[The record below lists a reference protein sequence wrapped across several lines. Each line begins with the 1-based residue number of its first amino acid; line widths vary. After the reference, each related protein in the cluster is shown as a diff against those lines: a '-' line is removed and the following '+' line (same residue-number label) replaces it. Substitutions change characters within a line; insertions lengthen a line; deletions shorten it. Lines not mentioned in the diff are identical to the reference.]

1 MEGGLGALVIKRN
14 TALVGI
20 VLILL
25 RRFGTKEPVEGY
37 HHKGDSQ
44 HNRKEQEQSDVI
56 HLSHLLKRIS
66 AEGLISPHRA
76 DGTTARRTVSTVRRA
91 REAVSR

>member
-1 MEGGLGALVIKRN
+1 MEGGLGALVVEGN

-25 RRFGTKEPVEGY
+25 GRLRSKEPVKGDHHEGY
-37 HHKGDSQ
+37 SQ
-44 HNRKEQEQSDVI
+44 HHHKEQEQSDVI
-56 HLSHLLKRIS
+56 HLSHLWNRIS
-66 AEGLISPHRA
+66 AEGLISPHSA
-76 DGTTARRTVSTVRRA
+76 EGTTASRTVSTVRRA